1 VFSIPN
7 AMRTRIVAMGTVG
20 EEWLAALPDVLADLE
35 RRWSFRLGAP
45 LAGGNGANLVVR
57 VRCNDGSDA
66 VLKVGVPD
74 PAVVDQIHT
83 IAAAQGRGYVR
94 LLAHDLSR
102 YAMLQEPLGPS
113 MYDTTP
119 SPERSID
126 LLCETLDLAWLVARP
141 ASATVLD
148 RAGQLSALIEA
159 LWPTLG
165 RPCSLA
171 VVERAQTYASRRSDA
186 HHTMELVVCHGDP
199 HPGNALAVTAPRAGA
214 ESGYV
219 FVDPDGLLVER
230 AYDLGVVLRGWCAEL
245 LAAEDAAAT
254 AYGYCQR
261 IAVATG
267 VDAEA
272 IWDWGFIQRV
282 STGLWLLSLG
292 IGWGKLFLD
301 SAERIVGR

>member
-1 VFSIPN
+1 
-7 AMRTRIVAMGTVG
+7 MGTIG
-20 EEWLAALPDVLADLE
+20 EEWLAALPDVLADLA
-35 RRWSFRLGAP
+35 RRWSFVLGAP
-45 LAGGNGANLVVR
+45 LAGGNGANLVLR
-57 VRCNDGSDA
+57 VRCNDGGDA
-66 VLKVGVPD
+66 VLKVCVPD
-74 PAVVDQIHT
+74 PTVVDEIQT
-83 IAAAQGRGYVR
+83 IAAAHGRGYVR

-113 MYDTTP
+113 MHDTTP

-126 LLCETLDLAWLVARP
+126 LLCETLDLAWSVPRP

-165 RPCSLA
+165 RPCSPA
-171 VVERAQTYASRRSDA
+171 IVERAQTYASRRADA
-186 HHTMELVVCHGDP
+186 HNRTELVVCHSDP
-199 HPGNALAVTAPRAGA
+199 HPGNALAVTTPRAGA

-230 AYDLGVVLRGWCAEL
+230 AYDLGVVLRGWCTEL
-245 LAAEDAAAT
+245 LVAEDAAAT
-254 AYGYCQR
+254 ASGYCQR
-261 IAVATG
+261 IAAATG

-272 IWDWGFIQRV
+272 IWEWGFIQRV

-292 IGWGKLFLD
+292 IGWGTMYLD
-301 SAERIVGR
+301 SAERVVGG